1 MLDPLILRIISIGF
15 ASLFLLAAWHK
26 SGNRVQFR
34 GHLLAYQILPSA
46 MIPLAVIAIP
56 LIEFLLGMAWLVTAL
71 LAIRVDLVPLL
82 STLLL
87 TAYTTAI
94 AINLIRGRRHIDC
107 GCGFSAVAGM
117 GASDGNTQQLSTGL
131 VIRNIAIIFTASL
144 ANAPVSSRELGLLDY
159 FSLLTA
165 GIALILIYAALNQL
179 LANGSAIE
187 AWTKTLGKSS

>member
-1 MLDPLILRIISIGF
+1 
-15 ASLFLLAAWHK
+15 
-26 SGNRVQFR
+26 
-34 GHLLAYQILPSA
+34 

-56 LIEFLLGMAWLVTAL
+56 LIEFLLGMAWLVTAVI
-71 LAIRVDLVPLL
+71 AIRVDLVPLL
-82 STLLL
+82 STVLL
-87 TAYTTAI
+87 TAFTTAI